1 MILQGLLDTSSEM
14 KRESKTLKNALQ
26 QFEGVSRHIQ
36 VTNEAR
42 RNKEELLR
50 MESSIFLSDGTH
62 LSVVAKHRKF
72 IACGPLIKVCRREK
86 KEFYFWLLSD
96 QLIYGHYLGNN
107 KFRFHRSLS
116 SVYL

>member
-1 MILQGLLDTSSEM
+1 
-14 KRESKTLKNALQ
+14 
-26 QFEGVSRHIQ
+26 
-36 VTNEAR
+36 
-42 RNKEELLR
+42 

-72 IACGPLIKVCRREK
+72 IACGPLIKVCRRVK

-116 SVYL
+116 LSTCKIVDIDYGTAISLMQPGY